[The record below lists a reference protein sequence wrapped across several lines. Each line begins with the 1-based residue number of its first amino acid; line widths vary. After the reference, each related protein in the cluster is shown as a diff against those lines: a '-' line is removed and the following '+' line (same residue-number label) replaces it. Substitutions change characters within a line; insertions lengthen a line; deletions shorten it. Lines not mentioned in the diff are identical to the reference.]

1 LVVGVPVASAA
12 EDPEAVYVVQPGDT
26 CGTIGRKLFG
36 DPNLGSARL
45 HALNDMGPPP
55 HKLLP
60 GKVLRVRGEPD
71 ARLTFIKPDVNAR
84 RAGKVDWQEADQ
96 GQGLWRLD
104 AVNTLNSAGAEV
116 TFVDETRLQMNE
128 NAFVVIYGQKSSTR
142 PDALEKSGMV
152 ELVQGEMNI
161 SLAALRGEGVG
172 VKTPAAAVAARSKS
186 LLVDVDAQK
195 MSRVSVYDGQAE
207 VAAQG
212 QRVQVPKGHGTR
224 VAQGKVPEK
233 PRPLPEAPQ
242 WAGGNRSVRLLMD
255 GQGVDE
261 ELGWAAVKE
270 AAHYRVELA
279 RDERFNDAVHKE
291 SVQAGADA
299 LRSVARTLGPGL
311 YYARVRAVDAA
322 GLVGSPS
329 EVRHVEVLR
338 VKASRGVV
346 GPQGIQGA
354 TRVEFAVD
362 NAEALEFRL
371 DGVPVTHPVRVESVG
386 THTLEMVP
394 RGVPEARPEKVLLT
408 VLPPR
413 VVVDLEPLGD
423 AFRVKVQ
430 VLDETGKP
438 LEGSLSPLKLR
449 GLHGTQ
455 LEPLQEWGPGV
466 LETRAVPGQRNGERF
481 AAVEALWGEASV
493 GQVNVLAPVTMA
505 PAAKAQV
512 AAPKG
517 PDEVSLL
524 PMLGVPTQGVE
535 TAALPSAFLP
545 RAWLGELRLQPD
557 LGTADNAL
565 SGGRASLLVE
575 GRVGEAVALGTTL
588 VFRPEQL
595 GGEEDAPGP
604 GLSAT
609 VAGRVR
615 LTEHP
620 RYRLLLG
627 FDATLTGAGFGP
639 QAEGLRLRPSLLAAA
654 KWERW
659 VVATGQGYSLRP
671 GLTEASW
678 DSAWQLWF
686 LPLPRLA
693 LGAEVEGRVDATPRE
708 QGPVAFAAGV
718 GARLRLGAWE
728 LGASVRRGLGQDGEQ
743 LWGPWGGLLTVGW
756 SGLEPRGPP

>member
-1 LVVGVPVASAA
+1 VGLPVASAA

-36 DPNLGSARL
+36 DPNLGSAQL

-55 HKLLP
+55 HKLQP
-60 GKVLRVRGEPD
+60 GRVLRVRGDPD
-71 ARLTFIKPDVNAR
+71 ARLTFIKPDVNSR
-84 RAGKVDWQEADQ
+84 RAGKLDWQEANQ

-116 TFVDETRLQMNE
+116 TFRDETRLQMNE
-128 NAFVVIYGQKSSTR
+128 NAFVVIYGQKKSPAR

-152 ELVQGEMNI
+152 ELVQGEMNV
-161 SLAALRGEGVG
+161 SLAALRGEPVA
-172 VKTPAAAVAARSKS
+172 VQTPAAAVAARSKS

-233 PRPLPEAPQ
+233 PRPLPEAPR
-242 WAGGNRSVRLLMD
+242 WAGGSRSVRLLMD
-255 GQGVDE
+255 GTGVDE
-261 ELGWAAVKE
+261 ELGWEAVKE
-270 AAHYRVELA
+270 AALYRVELA
-279 RDERFNDAVHKE
+279 RDERFNDSVHKE
-291 SVQAGADA
+291 SVQAGAEA
-299 LRSVARTLGPGL
+299 LRSVARALSPGL
-311 YYARVRAVDAA
+311 YFARVRAVDAA
-322 GLVGSPS
+322 GLVGTPS
-329 EVRHVEVLR
+329 EVRQVEVLK

-354 TRVEFAVD
+354 TRVEFSVD

-371 DGVPVTHPVRVESVG
+371 DGAPVTHPVRVESVG

-394 RGVPEARPEKVLLT
+394 RGVPEAKPEKVLLT

-413 VVVDLEPLGD
+413 VEVDLEPLED
-423 AFRVKVQ
+423 AFRVKVR
-430 VLDETGKP
+430 VLDESGKP
-438 LEGSLSPLKLR
+438 LEGPLSALKLR

-455 LEPLQEWGPGV
+455 LEQLQEWTPGV
-466 LETRAVPGQRNGERF
+466 LATRAVPGMKDGERV
-481 AAVEALWGEASV
+481 AAVEALWGEAPV
-493 GQVNVLAPVTMA
+493 GQVSALAPVAMA
-505 PAAKAQV
+505 PAAPSHV
-512 AAPKG
+512 AAPRG
-517 PDEVSLL
+517 PEEVSLL

-535 TAALPSAFLP
+535 MAALPSAFLP
-545 RAWLGELRLQPD
+545 QAWLGELRLQPD
-557 LGTADNAL
+557 LGTPGNAL

-575 GRVGEAVALGTTL
+575 GRLGDAVALGTTL
-588 VFRPEQL
+588 TFRPEQL
-595 GGEEDAPGP
+595 GGQEEASGP

-627 FDATLTGAGFGP
+627 FDATLTGAGFGETS
-639 QAEGLRLRPSLLAAA
+639 AGLQLRPSLLAAA
-654 KWERW
+654 EWQRW

-671 GLTEASW
+671 GSTQAFW
-678 DSAWQLWF
+678 DSAWHLWYR
-686 LPLPRLA
+686 PLPRLV
-693 LGAEVEGRVDATPRE
+693 LGAEVDGRVDATPRE

-728 LGASVRRGLGQDGEQ
+728 LGASVRHGLGRDGEQ

-756 SGLEPRGPP
+756 SGLDALGPP

>member
-1 LVVGVPVASAA
+1 VGVPVASAA

-55 HKLLP
+55 HKLQP

-71 ARLTFIKPDVNAR
+71 ARLTFIRPDVNAR
-84 RAGKVDWQEADQ
+84 RAGKLDWQEANP

-116 TFVDETRLQMNE
+116 TFRDETRLQMNE
-128 NAFVVIYGQKSSTR
+128 NAFVVIYGQKSTAR

-172 VKTPAAAVAARSKS
+172 VQTPAAAVAARSKS

-233 PRPLPEAPQ
+233 PRPLPEAPR
-242 WAGGNRSVRLLMD
+242 WAGGNRSMRLLME

-261 ELGWAAVKE
+261 ELGWAAVKD
-270 AAHYRVELA
+270 AALYRVELA

-291 SVQAGADA
+291 TVRAGAEA
-299 LRSVARTLGPGL
+299 LRSVARTLVPGV

-322 GLVGSPS
+322 GLVGTPS
-329 EVRHVEVLR
+329 EVRQVEVLR
-338 VKASRGVV
+338 VKASKGVV

-354 TRVEFAVD
+354 LRVEFAVD
-362 NAEALEFRL
+362 NAEALDFRL
-371 DGVPVTHPVRVESVG
+371 DGVPVTHPVRVEGVG

-394 RGVPEARPEKVLLT
+394 RGVPGARPEKVMLT
-408 VLPPR
+408 VMPPR
-413 VVVDLEPLGD
+413 VEVDLEPQED

-438 LEGSLSPLKLR
+438 LEGSLSALKLR

-466 LETRAVPGQRNGERF
+466 LTTRAVPGQKDGARV
-481 AAVEALWGEASV
+481 AAVEALWGETSV
-493 GQVNVLAPVTMA
+493 GQVNVQAPPVAKAPATVSPLAPKA
-505 PAAKAQV
+505 PE
-512 AAPKG
+512 
-517 PDEVSLL
+517 EVSLQPL
-524 PMLGVPTQGVE
+524 LGVPTQGVE

-545 RAWLGELRLQPD
+545 RSWQGELRLQPD
-557 LGTADNAL
+557 LGTPGNAL

-575 GRVGEAVALGTTL
+575 GRVGDTVALGTTL

-595 GGEEDAPGP
+595 GAQEDAPGP

-609 VAGRVR
+609 LGGRVR

-627 FDATLTGAGFGP
+627 FDATLTGAGFG
-639 QAEGLRLRPSLLAAA
+639 QASEGLRLRPSLLAAA
-654 KWERW
+654 QWERW
-659 VVATGQGYSLRP
+659 AVATGQGYSLRP
-671 GLTEASW
+671 GATQASW
-678 DSAWQLWF
+678 DSSWQLWF

-693 LGAEVEGRVDATPRE
+693 LGAEVDGVVNATPRE

-728 LGASVRRGLGQDGEQ
+728 LGASVRHGLGRDGEQ

-756 SGLEPRGPP
+756 SGLAPLGPP